1 MEIEIFKNPDFGIV
15 RTMVIENEPFFVGK
29 DIAEILGYANPSKAV
44 ISHVDIEDKR
54 KEMLR
59 ADSQNGNVVTET
71 TLINESGLYSL
82 ILSSKLP
89 GAKSFKRWV
98 TSEVLPSIRK
108 HGAYATDDV
117 INKVLESP
125 DFGIQLLTQLKRERE
140 KVQVLGAELE
150 QKSNLIETMQ
160 PKVNYYDL
168 ILQCP
173 DLIPITVIAKDYGM
187 SASALNLK
195 LNKLDVQYKQ
205 GGRWYLYAKY
215 SGQGYAQSKT
225 HEYTKQDG
233 STGASVHLYWT
244 QKGRIFIYNL
254 LKAEGILPVIER
266 EKETVA

>member
-29 DIAEILGYANPSKAV
+29 DVATILGYKDTSDALKR
-44 ISHVDIEDKR
+44 HVDSEDKLTR
-54 KEMLR
+54 CFTDSGQGREMY
-59 ADSQNGNVVTET
+59 V
-71 TLINESGLYSL
+71 INESGLYSL

-244 QKGRIFIYNL
+244 QKGRIFIYDL

-266 EKETVA
+266 EQGAS

>member
-1 MEIEIFKNPDFGIV
+1 MEVEIFKNPDFGIV
-15 RTMVIENEPFFVGK
+15 RTMVIENEPYFVGK
-29 DIAEILGYANPSKAV
+29 DVATILGYRDTSDALKR
-44 ISHVDIEDKR
+44 HVDVEDKLTR
-54 KEMLR
+54 CFTDSGQGREMY
-59 ADSQNGNVVTET
+59 V
-71 TLINESGLYSL
+71 INESGLYSL

-187 SASALNLK
+187 SANALNLK

-233 STGASVHLYWT
+233 STGVSVHLYWT

-266 EKETVA
+266 EQGAI

>member
-1 MEIEIFKNPDFGIV
+1 MMEIEIFKNPDFGIV

-29 DIAEILGYANPSKAV
+29 DVATILGYKDTSDALKR
-44 ISHVDIEDKR
+44 HVDSEDKLTR
-54 KEMLR
+54 CFTDSGQGREMY
-59 ADSQNGNVVTET
+59 V
-71 TLINESGLYSL
+71 INESGLYSL

-125 DFGIQLLTQLKRERE
+125 DFGIQLLTELKRERE

-173 DLIPITVIAKDYGM
+173 DLIPITVIAKDYGV
-187 SASALNLK
+187 SANALNLK

-225 HEYTKQDG
+225 QQYTKRDG
-233 STGASVHLYWT
+233 SIGASVHLYWT
-244 QKGRIFIYNL
+244 QKGRIFIYDL

-266 EKETVA
+266 EQGAS